1 MLASINSWCS
11 AYSQRFS
18 SGRRATGKLGV
29 GGAVT
34 TSSEITVA
42 NSTRR
47 IQPLAISSRRR
58 RSLSS
63 FLPMCYSTK
72 LRALA
77 FVLVLV
83 SGAVMRIESVGA
95 QRGNRQVPPNT
106 RYVVV
111 DDKGKKTRG
120 YKEGEAMPL
129 VMDGAYREVKCSKQ
143 IRSASRHKAVK
154 CWRVV
159 GSS

>member
-1 MLASINSWCS
+1 
-11 AYSQRFS
+11 
-18 SGRRATGKLGV
+18 
-29 GGAVT
+29 
-34 TSSEITVA
+34 
-42 NSTRR
+42 
-47 IQPLAISSRRR
+47 
-58 RSLSS
+58 
-63 FLPMCYSTK
+63 MCYSTR
-72 LRALA
+72 LRAIT
-77 FVLVLV
+77 FILVLV
-83 SGAVMRIESVGA
+83 SGVVMRIESVAA

-111 DDKGKKTRG
+111 DDKGEKKRE

-129 VMDGAYREVKCSKQ
+129 IMDGAYREVKCSKQ